1 MKFKIGKQKFD
12 VPKHIKTVQI
22 RYGKKDAVKE
32 MALEFW
38 ETEPDIHEVD
48 SETRIVG
55 FVAAVHDED
64 EDDECQD

>member
-12 VPKHIKTVQI
+12 LPAHTKTLQIKYDSKGTDVE
-22 RYGKKDAVKE
+22 E

-48 SETRIVG
+48 SETRVVG
-55 FVAAVHDED
+55 FQGSNPRD